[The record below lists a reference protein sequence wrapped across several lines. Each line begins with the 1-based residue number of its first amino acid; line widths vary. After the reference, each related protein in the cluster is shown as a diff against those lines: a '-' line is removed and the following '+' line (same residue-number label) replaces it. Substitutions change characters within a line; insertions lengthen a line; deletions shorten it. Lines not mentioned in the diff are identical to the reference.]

1 VLANDVLKSFT
12 PSRNQINFS
21 FGGRGGG
28 SWEERFSRYVN
39 TNVSK
44 QLKKKRK
51 KRHITYNGIPVGM
64 VFRSRLIGDGRCII
78 IPFIGNNVKPFKI
91 VFAKP

>member
-44 QLKKKRK
+44 QLKKKDK
-51 KRHITYNGIPVGM
+51 KDISPIM
-64 VFRSRLIGDGRCII
+64 VFQLGWCSGQD
-78 IPFIGNNVKPFKI
+78 
-91 VFAKP
+91 